1 MHRAVRIPLLLFL
14 FALLVRLVVGAG
26 FPDPAYPDSA
36 YYVDVARQLA
46 SGHGFNVNFVW
57 IFPEVG
63 GTLPANPVLPIP
75 SNAHWMPLASI
86 VMVPFMWLLG
96 PTTLAANL
104 PVALIGAASAPLA
117 WGIARDAGL
126 RREVAL
132 GAGLIAA
139 VPALSLAYMAQPE
152 NFALYGTL
160 VAAALFLAGRGLK
173 GHPWSFAIAGLL
185 AGLAS
190 LARNEGLLVLGA
202 MGLVWLGH
210 RWRRRHDA
218 TAYKVPLAAA
228 LGAVA
233 LFAVVVAPW
242 YARQYATFGSFS
254 PSTATGKVL
263 YMRDFSEWNSITTPA
278 TLDHLLGMGWGPLL
292 QTRIDGF
299 TQSLVLFSV
308 LIAAVLLV
316 PFLVIGAW
324 RLRREAQFATAFG
337 YSALLLAF
345 CTILVPIHVPGGQLF
360 HSAVGLAPHAYVAA
374 LEGAVVVAG
383 WVTRRRRAVGGPAGE
398 LTGTPRSSDG
408 LARALI
414 GGLVAFCFLAAIWS
428 VNSVQATWAEREAT
442 SRATAAALDRA
453 GAASDDRVL
462 SIDAAG
468 TEYWTGRGGVVI
480 VDDPVDVVEQVA
492 KAYDIRWLVLHAD
505 DKVPLSQQVMLD
517 GSRPSWV
524 GAPVYRK
531 GDLGVYPVCTDAWD
545 TRCDASPPVPAQ
557 RDEGTA
563 G

>member
-1 MHRAVRIPLLLFL
+1 MRTPLLLFL
-14 FALLVRLVVGAG
+14 LALLVRLVVGAG
-26 FPDPAYPDSA
+26 FPDPAFPDSA

-46 SGHGFNVNFVW
+46 SGHGFNVDFVW

-104 PVALIGAASAPLA
+104 PFALIGAASAPLA

-126 RREVAL
+126 RREVAV

-173 GHPWSFAIAGLL
+173 GHPWNFAIAGLL

-218 TAYKVPLAAA
+218 TGYRVPLAAA

-233 LFAVVVAPW
+233 LFVVVVAPW

-263 YMRDFSEWNSITTPA
+263 FMRDFSEWNSITTPA

-308 LIAAVLLV
+308 LIGAVLLV
-316 PFLVIGAW
+316 PFIVIGAW
-324 RLRREAQFATAFG
+324 RLRREAQFATPFA
-337 YSALLLAF
+337 YAALLLAF

-383 WVTRRRRAVGGPAGE
+383 WAMKRRRAAADGQ
-398 LTGTPRSSDG
+398 PRNPDG
-408 LARALI
+408 LARGLI
-414 GGLVAFCFLAAIWS
+414 GGLVAFSIVAAIWS
-428 VNSVQATWAEREAT
+428 VNSVQANWLQREAV
-442 SRATAAALDRA
+442 SKATAAALDRA

-468 TEYWTGRGGVVI
+468 TKYWSGRGGVVI

-492 KAYDIRWLVLHAD
+492 RAYDVRWLVLHAD
-505 DKVPLSQQVMLD
+505 DKVPLSEQVMHE
-517 GSRPSWV
+517 GTRPPWV
-524 GAPVYRK
+524 GAPVYRE
-531 GDLGVYPVCTDAWD
+531 GDLGIYPVCTEAWD
-545 TRCDASPPVPAQ
+545 TRCDANPAVPAH
-557 RDEGTA
+557 RDGDPT

>member
-1 MHRAVRIPLLLFL
+1 VRTPLLLFL
-14 FALLVRLVVGAG
+14 LALLVRLVVGAG

-46 SGHGFNVNFVW
+46 SGHGFTVDFVW

-63 GTLPANPVLPIP
+63 GSIPANPVLPIP

-86 VMVPFMWLLG
+86 VMVPFMWAFG
-96 PTTLAANL
+96 QTTFAANL
-104 PVALIGAASAPLA
+104 PFALIGAATAPLA
-117 WGIARDAGL
+117 WAIARDAGL
-126 RREVAL
+126 RREVAV

-139 VPALSLAYMAQPE
+139 VPALSLAYMVQPE

-160 VAAALFLAGRGLK
+160 VAAALYLAGRGLR

-210 RWRRRHDA
+210 RWRRRHA
-218 TAYKVPLAAA
+218 EGYRVPLAAA

-233 LFAVVVAPW
+233 LFVVVVAPW

-316 PFLVIGAW
+316 PFIVVGAW

-337 YSALLLAF
+337 YAALLLAF

-383 WVTRRRRAVGGPAGE
+383 WVARRVRAGN
-398 LTGTPRSSDG
+398 TDG
-408 LARALI
+408 LARGLV
-414 GGLVAFCFLAAIWS
+414 GGLVAFCIVAGVWS
-428 VNSVQATWAEREAT
+428 VNNVQGNWANREAT
-442 SRATAAALDRA
+442 AKATADALDRA

-468 TEYWTGRGGVVI
+468 TKYWTGRGGVVI
-480 VDDPVDVVEQVA
+480 VDDPIDTVEQVA
-492 KAYDIRWLVLHAD
+492 RAYDIRWLVLHAD
-505 DKVPLSQQVMLD
+505 DKVPLSQQVMVD
-517 GSRPSWV
+517 GTRPPWV
-524 GAPVYRK
+524 GEPVYRK
-531 GDLGVYPVCTDAWD
+531 GDLGIFPVCTDDWD
-545 TRCDASPPVPAQ
+545 TRCDAAPPKPAVT
-557 RDEGTA
+557 GA
-563 G
+563 GGRSG

>member
-1 MHRAVRIPLLLFL
+1 VRTPLLLYL
-14 FALLVRLVVGAG
+14 LALLVRLVVGAG

-46 SGHGFNVNFVW
+46 SGHGFNVDFVW
-57 IFPEVG
+57 IFAEVG
-63 GTLPANPVLPIP
+63 GKLPANPVLPVP
-75 SNAHWMPLASI
+75 SNAHWMPLPSI
-86 VMVPFMWLLG
+86 AMVPFIWLLG
-96 PTTLAANL
+96 PTTFAANL
-104 PVALIGAASAPLA
+104 PFALIGAASAPLA

-132 GAGLIAA
+132 GAGLITA

-160 VAAALFLAGRGLK
+160 VSGALFLAGRGLK
-173 GHPWSFAIAGLL
+173 GHPWSFAFAGLL

-210 RWRRRHDA
+210 RWRRRRDA
-218 TAYKVPLAAA
+218 ETYRVPLAAA

-233 LFAVVVAPW
+233 LFAVVVGPW

-308 LIAAVLLV
+308 LIAAGLLV
-316 PFLVIGAW
+316 PFIVIGAW
-324 RLRREAQFATAFG
+324 RLRREAQFATAFV
-337 YSALLLAF
+337 YAALLLAF

-374 LEGAVVVAG
+374 LEGAVVFAG
-383 WVTRRRRAVGGPAGE
+383 WIAKRRRSNAGGPSRNA
-398 LTGTPRSSDG
+398 DG
-408 LARALI
+408 LARGLI
-414 GGLVAFCFLAAIWS
+414 GGLVLFCFVAAAWS
-428 VNSVQATWAEREAT
+428 VNSVQANWAQREAV
-442 SRATAAALDRA
+442 SKATATALDTA

-462 SIDAAG
+462 SIDASG
-468 TEYWTGRGGVVI
+468 TRYWTGRGGVVI

-492 KAYDIRWLVLHAD
+492 KAYDIRWLVLHTTD
-505 DKVPLSQQVMLD
+505 QVPLSEQIMVQ
-517 GSRPSWV
+517 GTRPPWV

-545 TRCDASPPVPAQ
+545 TRCEANPPVPA
-557 RDEGTA
+557 RHDGGSA

>member
-1 MHRAVRIPLLLFL
+1 VRTPVLLFL
-14 FALLVRLVVGAG
+14 LALLVRLVVGAG

-46 SGHGFNVNFVW
+46 AGHGFSVDFVW

-86 VMVPFMWLLG
+86 VMVPFMWALG
-96 PTTLAANL
+96 PTTFAANL
-104 PVALIGAASAPLA
+104 PFALIGAAAAPLA
-117 WGIARDAGL
+117 WAIARDAGL
-126 RREVAL
+126 RREVGI

-139 VPALSLAYMAQPE
+139 VPALSLAYMVQPE

-173 GHPWSFAIAGLL
+173 GHPWSFAMAGLV
-185 AGLAS
+185 AGLGS

-202 MGLVWLGH
+202 MGLVFLGN
-210 RWRRRHDA
+210 RWRRR
-218 TAYKVPLAAA
+218 TTEGPKVPLPAA

-233 LFAVVVAPW
+233 LFVVVVAPW

-292 QTRIDGF
+292 QTRIDGL
-299 TQSLVLFSV
+299 TQSLVLFTV
-308 LIAAVLLV
+308 LIAAGLLL
-316 PFLVIGAW
+316 PFLLIGAW
-324 RLRREAQFATAFG
+324 RLRREAQFATAFVYAG
-337 YSALLLAF
+337 LLLAF

-374 LEGAVVVAG
+374 LEGAVVFAG
-383 WVTRRRRAVGGPAGE
+383 WITRRRRRADNLPG
-398 LTGTPRSSDG
+398 RSSDG
-408 LARALI
+408 LARGLI
-414 GGLVAFCFLAAIWS
+414 GGLVAFCIVAAIWS
-428 VNSVQATWAEREAT
+428 VNDVQANWAKREAAAK
-442 SRATAAALDRA
+442 ATADALDRA
-453 GAASDDRVL
+453 GAASDDRVM

-468 TEYWTGRGGVVI
+468 TKYWTGRGGVVI
-480 VDDPVDVVEQVA
+480 VDDPVDTVREVA
-492 KAYDIRWLVLHAD
+492 KAYDVRWLVLHAGD
-505 DKVPLSQQVMLD
+505 GVPLSQAVMVEEV
-517 GSRPSWV
+517 RPAWV

-531 GDLGVYPVCTDAWD
+531 GDLGVYPICIEEWD
-545 TRCDASPPVPAQ
+545 TRCEAPAPKPALGP
-557 RDEGTA
+557 RSGT